1 MNLSGLKKIAAPAII
16 LLLVITLSTLFH
28 YPMHIADAVS
38 GAPAAGFSVHNAP
51 WRIALEPFI
60 GWAFFYMRADQPLV
74 EICVL
79 MLWIMLLALPVA
91 LLTRRKKPGGWRNA
105 VKSWLV
111 SLPDILTITIAIIV
125 ALVFFPWP
133 ENTINNHNPDQ
144 VLVNFHSHTWYSH
157 DGLASPQRVMQ
168 WHKRNGYQAF
178 FLTEHN
184 HHANTLEL
192 VERQRRAEL
201 AAEPLLLCGQE
212 YSGSNHILLL
222 GLTRDFITKDMP
234 DSTAMDSAQAHNG
247 VAVIAHWFAD
257 KRRPA
262 SYYIENGAQ
271 GFEIANQAEGIRVED
286 EDFHAMVDPSRE
298 RNLLMLGG
306 ADYHGYGSVAY
317 TWNALHI
324 PGWRQMD
331 TESRRAAIM
340 DILRQRDHAKITVLV
355 YKDRESFPRRLVWLS
370 PVFTLGG
377 YLRSLSPIQAASW
390 FLWMTL
396 VWALARQRQV
406 RRLCAGL
413 FSSFQRFR
421 QYLSLAGA
429 LFTGIIGVFLW
440 WQSRPLAEYNHILRE
455 YGTYFVIYA
464 VLAVIYGVVMIKK
477 HVNSNRAC
485 NRIG

>member
-1 MNLSGLKKIAAPAII
+1 MNLTGLKKIAAPAII
-16 LLLVITLSTLFH
+16 LVLVVTLSTLFH
-28 YPMHIADAVS
+28 YPVHIADALS
-38 GAPAAGFSVHNAP
+38 GAPATGFSVHSAP

-74 EICVL
+74 EIVVL
-79 MLWIMLLALPVA
+79 MLWIMLSALPIT
-91 LLTRRKKPGGWRNA
+91 LLTRTKKHGGWRKA
-105 VKSWLV
+105 IKSWLV
-111 SLPDILTITIAIIV
+111 SLPEILTITIAIIV
-125 ALVFFPWP
+125 ALVFFTWP
-133 ENTINNHNPDQ
+133 ENTIVNHNSDH

-157 DGLASPQRVMQ
+157 DGLASPQRLMQ

-184 HHANTLEL
+184 HHANTLQL
-192 VERQRRAEL
+192 VEQQRRGVL
-201 AAEPLLLCGQE
+201 PAEPLLLCGQE

-247 VAVIAHWFAD
+247 VAVVAHWFAD
-257 KRRPA
+257 KHRPA
-262 SYYIENGAQ
+262 FYYVKNGAQ
-271 GFEIANQAEGIRVED
+271 GFEIANQAEGIRVEE

-317 TWNALHI
+317 IWNALHI

-331 TESRRAAIM
+331 AESRRITIM
-340 DILRQRDHAKITVLV
+340 DILRQRDQAKITVLV

-377 YLRSLSPIQAASW
+377 YLRSLSPAQTASW
-390 FLWMTL
+390 FVWVVL
-396 VWALARQRQV
+396 VWILSRRRRV
-406 RRLCAGL
+406 RKLCTGA
-413 FSSFQRFR
+413 FISPKRFR

-429 LFTGIIGVFLW
+429 LFTGITGAVLW
-440 WQSRPLAEYNHILRE
+440 WQSRPLTEYNHILRE
-455 YGTYFVIYA
+455 YGSYFMIYA
-464 VLAVIYGVVMIKK
+464 VLALMYTAVMLKK
-477 HVNSNRAC
+477 HVKQKNTH
-485 NRIG
+485 